1 MRKTFLRLASLL
13 ALTAV
18 ALGAFGAHLLKGAIS
33 PSELNSFEIGVRY
46 QFYHALA
53 LLAVGVLLYLRK
65 TPMLVR
71 AGWLFI
77 GGTLLFSGS
86 LYILSVSNIFDIPT
100 TPVGLVTPIGGLTL
114 MFGWA
119 ALIWS
124 TFEEREKPYR
134 SRSKKEGETSEVA
147 QR

>member
-18 ALGAFGAHLLKGAIS
+18 ALGAFGAHLLKRAIS

-71 AGWLFI
+71 
-77 GGTLLFSGS
+77 T
-86 LYILSVSNIFDIPT
+86 
-100 TPVGLVTPIGGLTL
+100 
-114 MFGWA
+114 
-119 ALIWS
+119 
-124 TFEEREKPYR
+124 E
-134 SRSKKEGETSEVA
+134 
-147 QR
+147 